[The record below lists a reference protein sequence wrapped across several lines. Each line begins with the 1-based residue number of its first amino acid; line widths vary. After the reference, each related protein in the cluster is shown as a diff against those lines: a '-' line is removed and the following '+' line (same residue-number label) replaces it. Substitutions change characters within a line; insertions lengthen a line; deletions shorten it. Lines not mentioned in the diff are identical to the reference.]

1 MILNFVNRERRLLL
15 KKIYVNDMEL
25 LVENYNRD
33 FIKSEV
39 TSNKIIRIKCET
51 KVKNDDNEKLKQI
64 LENKSFM
71 LRVPDEE
78 LKFEARKG
86 EITYNYTDGN
96 PFKDE
101 NIEYTHVL
109 EIIEFE
115 EVESTQTNDEIVPS
129 SEIEILKKKIAFLER
144 ILIEKGIISL
154 DDINKIS
161 K

>member
-1 MILNFVNRERRLLL
+1 M